1 MQACLF
7 FYGLERR
14 IRPFYSYD
22 TVLTMKLAREFYAR
36 YTPKVARDLLGQ
48 TLVRQ
53 LEDGTRLRGRIVE
66 TEAYHGMTDSAC
78 HAHVG
83 RTPRTNLMFEVAGH
97 AYVYLIYGMYD
108 MLNIVTMEA
117 GFPAAV
123 LIRAIEPLE
132 GIERMQVLRGKVR
145 GRNLTNGPGKVCRA
159 MAITRTLKGEDM
171 TCSELLWVEQGGEI
185 ADSEVV
191 TSPRIGID
199 YAAPE
204 DVARHWRYYERG
216 NLWVSKSR

>member
-1 MQACLF
+1 
-7 FYGLERR
+7 
-14 IRPFYSYD
+14 
-22 TVLTMKLAREFYAR
+22 MKLEREFYAR
-36 YTPKVARDLLGQ
+36 YTPEVARALLGQ
-48 TLVRQ
+48 ILVRQ
-53 LEDGTRLRGRIVE
+53 LEDGSQLRGRIVE
-66 TEAYHGMTDSAC
+66 TEAYHGMADSAC

-83 RTPRTNLMFEVAGH
+83 RTPRTNLMFEAAGH

-123 LIRAIEPLE
+123 LIRAVEPVA
-132 GIERMQVLRGKVR
+132 GIEQMQALRGNAK

-159 MAITRTLKGEDM
+159 MAITRVLKGEDM
-171 TCSELLWVEQGGEI
+171 TRSERLWVEHGAIVAEEQM
-185 ADSEVV
+185 A

-199 YAAPE
+199 YATPE

-216 NLWVSKSR
+216 NLWVSKSK